1 MLAVGRAQETWTA
14 TSTTHSLMPR
24 DGSMRAAG
32 DTPYYWNISYAGPL
46 RTLFSPLP
54 SCSEIL
60 LYEIS
65 ALPPDSQT
73 IAFIYAGGYDTSV
86 GATVRDKCLPSKF
99 NEGHMLGSMPVFS
112 PGRICPVG
120 YGPSCT
126 IVAPGATIA
135 AATTVQIWDKL
146 PIEETAI
153 GCCPR

>member
-86 GATVRDKCLPSKF
+86 GATVRDKCLPASLMK
-99 NEGHMLGSMPVFS
+99 GICWGACPSS
-112 PGRICPVG
+112 PPAAFARYDTDPRVQLSLPARLLPQPLQYRYGTNCP
-120 YGPSCT
+120 
-126 IVAPGATIA
+126 
-135 AATTVQIWDKL
+135 
-146 PIEETAI
+146 
-153 GCCPR
+153 